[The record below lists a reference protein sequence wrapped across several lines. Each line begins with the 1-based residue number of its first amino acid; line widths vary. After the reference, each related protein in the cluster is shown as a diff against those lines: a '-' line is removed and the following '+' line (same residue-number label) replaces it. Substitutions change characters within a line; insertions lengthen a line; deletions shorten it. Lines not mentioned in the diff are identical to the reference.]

1 MYLQIAL
8 ITAIGKTFVR
18 GSNVALYLK
27 KYGHKLLDN
36 GYEVLAITPGGKFPI
51 YDFSAETLPKITPK
65 IVNGW
70 LANGHA
76 KDGIGIRS
84 RYTPMIDIDCKW
96 EPLVLATVAEAE
108 DKIGYAPRR
117 IGEAPKVGLIY
128 RSNVPFRK
136 VQSKAFTDPDGRKC
150 QLEIQGDGQQWVAYA
165 IHPGTKKPYRWPDEG
180 FNILDVPHDELAVIT
195 AEQALE
201 LVQWFEAWC
210 INEGW
215 ARWKSNSKSTALTT
229 ISARDPD
236 DIGGAVRLEL
246 PIEEVRDWVS
256 RLENDEDVEY
266 EDNYNLN
273 PEKPNY
279 RNVLFAIWFETDGSA
294 EGREIAMEW
303 SEKSSKHEKEPGR
316 FFKMWNSADPGDRDD
331 PVTFKYVIKCV
342 NVQEESEKK
351 EQRDDYLDAL
361 RNCSDADDLAGI
373 AEQIT
378 KIRFEGMDFDRLA
391 QELKKAYHR
400 ITGFQLSIAEARKLL
415 YHRPAEDELPQW
427 VKPWV
432 YIRHTGVFY
441 SRTTGEEVEHKMFD
455 AAYSRYLNGASA
467 VQFALNKAQ
476 IKTYYMQMYKPD
488 DDEEF
493 WFQGHEC
500 INTFSD
506 RLMPEMPETFGK
518 KDKLAIA
525 IVEAHFE
532 HIIPDARERKLLIS
546 YLAYTV
552 QTRQRINWTVV
563 LQGVEGDGK
572 SFIGAMMGA
581 ILGSSNVRQLDAQ
594 QLEDRYTGWA
604 VGQLMTFIEELR
616 LQGHSRYDILNK
628 IKPFITNEAVN
639 VHPKNVNPY
648 TALNTTSY
656 VAFTN
661 FRDALPLD
669 DNDRRHMILASAWQS
684 GETLR
689 KFLLEEPT
697 YFEDLWGTI
706 NGDTARPGALRK
718 WLMEYE
724 LHSEFDPKSRAPL
737 TEARKNMVE
746 LNKSEVQT
754 EFEDLIASEK
764 NPRVSLELVVA
775 SALVNHMD
783 EAGVENFRTK
793 AVTLFLLS
801 NGYVKLPHRIRMS
814 SDSDNVESIYVK
826 DPSAFNTKK
835 LSWQR
840 RDVLR
845 FIKARTNHED
855 EV

>member
-1 MYLQIAL
+1 MA
-8 ITAIGKTFVR
+8 T
-18 GSNVALYLK
+18 YLK
-27 KYGHKLLDN
+27 KYGHKLIDN
-36 GYEVLAITPGGKFPI
+36 GYEVLAISPGGKFPT
-51 YDFSAETLPKITPK
+51 YDYSFKKIPKISHK
-65 IVNGW
+65 RVDRW

-76 KDGIGIRS
+76 KDGVGIRS
-84 RYTPMIDIDCKW
+84 RYTPMVDIDCKW
-96 EPLVLATVAEAE
+96 EPLVIATVAEAE

-117 IGEAPKVGLIY
+117 IGQAPKVGLIY
-128 RSNVPFRK
+128 RSNVPFKK
-136 VQSKAFTDPDGRKC
+136 VQSKAFTDPKGNKC
-150 QLEIQGDGQQWVAYA
+150 QLEIQGDGQQWVAYH
-165 IHPGTKKPYRWPDEG
+165 IHPDTKKPYRWPDEG
-180 FNILDVPHDELAVIT
+180 FNILDVPHDELCPIT
-195 AEQALE
+195 GEQALE

-210 INEGW
+210 INQGW
-215 ARWKSNSKSTALTT
+215 ARWKSSSSSTALTT

-256 RLENDEDVEY
+256 RLDNDEDVEY
-266 EDNYNLN
+266 EDNFNLN

-279 RNVLFAIWFETDGSA
+279 RNVLFAIWFETDGSE
-294 EGREIAMEW
+294 EGREIALEW
-303 SEKSSKHEKEPGR
+303 SEKSSKHEQEPGR

-342 NVQEESEKK
+342 NVQEDAQKK

-361 RNCSDADDLAGI
+361 RNCTDADDLTGI
-373 AEQIT
+373 AEQIS
-378 KIRFEGMDFDRLA
+378 KIRFEGMDLERLA
-391 QELKKAYHR
+391 QELKKAFNR
-400 ITGFQLSIAEARKLL
+400 ITGFQLSIAEARKQL
-415 YHRPAEDELPQW
+415 YHRPSEDELPAW

-432 YIRHTGVFY
+432 YIRHTTKFY
-441 SRTTGEEVEHKMFD
+441 NRITGEEIDHKAYD
-455 AAYSRYLNGASA
+455 AAYSRYIGGASA
-467 VQFALNKAQ
+467 VAFALNKAQ

-488 DDEEF
+488 DDQEF

-506 RLMPEMPETFGK
+506 RLMPEMPETLGK
-518 KDKLAIA
+518 RDKLAIA
-525 IVEAHFE
+525 IVEAHFA
-532 HIIPDARERKLLIS
+532 HIIPDSRERALFIS

-552 QTRQRINWTVV
+552 QTRRRINWTVV

-572 SFIGAMMGA
+572 SFFAALMGA
-581 ILGSSNVRQLDAQ
+581 ILGSVNVRALDAQ
-594 QLEDRYTGWA
+594 QLEDKYTGWA

-628 IKPFITNEAVN
+628 IKPFITNEAIN

-661 FRDALPLD
+661 FRDALPID

-689 KFLLEEPT
+689 KFLLSEPT
-697 YFEDLWGTI
+697 YFDDLWGTI

-737 TEARKNMVE
+737 TRARKEMVE
-746 LNKSEVQT
+746 LNKSDVQVA
-754 EFEDLIASEK
+754 FEELIESGK
-764 NPRVSLELVVA
+764 NPQVSSELVVA
-775 SALVNHMD
+775 SALVSHMHD
-783 EAGVENFRTK
+783 EGVEHFRNK
-793 AVTLFLLS
+793 AVTIFLLS
-801 NGYVKLPHRIRMS
+801 NGYVKLPHRHRIAI
-814 SDSDNVESIYVK
+814 DSDNVESVYVK
-826 DPSAFNTKK
+826 DPSAFNTKNQT
-835 LSWQR
+835 LQR
-840 RDVLR
+840 RDVLTV
-845 FIKARTNHED
+845 IKSYTNHGD